1 MRAYF
6 FKNFKIMQLLNFNS
20 VNILDQYINWMIF
33 FELFS
38 VKNFT
43 SSMIFGDNIS
53 NYLQSKKSNSNNF
66 IYFSTSGNLLDN
78 KKYPNHSEYL
88 QFSFSKYDNFYGNKL
103 SFKQLSSWEN
113 IFSNFIETGN
123 LTTLYSYE

>member
-1 MRAYF
+1 
-6 FKNFKIMQLLNFNS
+6 MQLLNFNS

-78 KKYPNHSEYL
+78 KKI
-88 QFSFSKYDNFYGNKL
+88 SKSL
-103 SFKQLSSWEN
+103 MN
-113 IFSNFIETGN
+113 IFNFPFLNMIIFMK
-123 LTTLYSYE
+123 